1 MARQIE
7 DADEGGKRVTVL
19 FNLKDWGR
27 IEKELNRLEKETGY
41 PPAVS
46 DVLRQ
51 LVRDG
56 LPK

>member
-7 DADEGGKRVTVL
+7 DADEEGKRVTVL

-27 IEKELNRLEKETGY
+27 IEKEMARREKETGY
-41 PPAVS
+41 APAVS